1 MDKNTNYYKQVQLL
15 ISVLPYVAKEKCFA
29 LKGGT
34 AINLF
39 IQNFPR
45 LSVDIDLAY
54 MLLEPRDEALVNVRS
69 ALSRIAKEIGVVG
82 IGKAELQLNRSDEL
96 RIIVTGQ
103 QAQIKI
109 EVSPVMRG
117 TLKPAI
123 EMELIESVEDE
134 FGYASIAVVSL
145 ADLYGGKICA
155 ALDRQ
160 HPRDFFDIKLLLEQQ
175 GLSQGIDRAIFE
187 GFIAYLLSHPRPIAE
202 VMSPRIKD
210 IRNLFIQQFNG
221 MTTQSITV
229 DELIAI
235 PEQLIAALKVHF
247 TQQDFD
253 FLRSFKSGEPNWD
266 LAPDSNIANLPA
278 VKWKLININKMHGD
292 KKTQAVDKLTQVLK
306 QWL

>member
-1 MDKNTNYYKQVQLL
+1 MDKNSHYYKQVQLL

-39 IQNFPR
+39 IQDFPR

-54 MLLEPRDEALVNVRS
+54 MQLEQRDEALVNVKNS
-69 ALSRIAKEIGVVG
+69 LSRIADEISLVG

-96 RIIVTGQ
+96 RIIVTGK

-117 TLKPAI
+117 TLKSAI

-134 FGYASIAVVSL
+134 FGYVSIAVVSL

-160 HPRDFFDIKLLLEQQ
+160 HPRDLFDIKLLLEHQ

-202 VMSPRIKD
+202 VISPRLKD
-210 IRNLFIQQFNG
+210 IKNSFIQEFKG
-221 MTTQSITV
+221 MTTESITV
-229 DELIAI
+229 EELIAI

-253 FLRSFKSGEPNWD
+253 FLLSFKSGEPNWD
-266 LAPDSNIANLPA
+266 LAPDSQIANLPA
-278 VKWKLININKMHGD
+278 VKWKLININKMNGD
-292 KKTQAVDKLTQVLK
+292 KKIQAVDKLTHVLT

>member
-1 MDKNTNYYKQVQLL
+1 MDKNSHYYKQVQLL

-39 IQNFPR
+39 IQDFPR

-54 MLLEPRDEALVNVRS
+54 MQLEQRDEALVNVRS
-69 ALSRIAKEIGVVG
+69 ALSRIAEQISDAG

-117 TLKPAI
+117 TLKAAI
-123 EMELIESVEDE
+123 EMDLIESVEDE

-160 HPRDFFDIKLLLEQQ
+160 HPRDLFDIKLLLEHQ

-202 VMSPRIKD
+202 VMSPRLKD
-210 IRNLFIQQFNG
+210 IKNSFIQEFNG
-221 MTTQSITV
+221 MTAEPITV
-229 DELIAI
+229 EELIAI
-235 PEQLIAALKVHF
+235 PEKLIAALKIHF

-253 FLRSFKSGEPNWD
+253 FLLSFKSGEPNWD

-278 VKWKLININKMHGD
+278 VKWKLININKMNED
-292 KKTQAVDKLTQVLK
+292 KKIQAVDKLNQVLK

>member
-1 MDKNTNYYKQVQLL
+1 MDKSSRYYKQVQLL
-15 ISVLPYVAKEKCFA
+15 ISVLPYVAKEKCFV

-39 IQNFPR
+39 IQDFPR

-54 MLLEPRDEALVNVRS
+54 MLLEQRDEAIVNVRN
-69 ALSRIAKEIGVVG
+69 ALSRIAEQISHST
-82 IGKAELQLNRSDEL
+82 IAKAELQLNRPDEM

-123 EMELIESVEDE
+123 EMDLIESVEDE
-134 FGYASIAVVSL
+134 FGYASIDVVSL

-175 GLSQGIDRAIFE
+175 GLSVGIDRAIFD

-202 VMSPRIKD
+202 VISPRLKD
-210 IRNLFIQQFNG
+210 IKNSFIHEFNG
-221 MTTQSITV
+221 MTTQAVTV
-229 DELIAI
+229 DELIEI
-235 PEQLIAALKVHF
+235 PNKLITALKTHF
-247 TQQDFD
+247 TQRDFD
-253 FLRSFKSGEPNWD
+253 FLLSFKSGKPDWS

-278 VKWKLININKMHGD
+278 VKWKLININKMSID
-292 KKTQAVDKLTQVLK
+292 KKALAVDKLLKVLK
-306 QWL
+306 EWL